1 MPGAL
6 PISTDLLIILVI
18 FLITPSLSVFF
29 LAMIISIIGREE
41 I

>member
-1 MPGAL
+1 L
-6 PISTDLLIILVI
+6 PISTELLIILLI

-29 LAMIISIIGREE
+29 LAILISIIGREE